1 MPVYNEAA
9 FIERSLGAVLAQLY
23 PAQRLEV
30 LVVDGGSTDATT
42 ALVAAI
48 AARDKRVRLLH
59 NPRRIQAAAM
69 NIALDHAQGD
79 VIVRVDGHT
88 IIAADY
94 VRQCVDRLRETGA
107 QNVGGPQRFEATTPF
122 GRAIA
127 AAYRSPFSVPS
138 RFTVSRRA
146 EYVDTVYL
154 GAWPREVFEQVG
166 RFDESLAVNEDYEF
180 NYRIRRAG
188 GRIYLSPNIRSRY
201 YGRQTPGALWRQFF
215 RYGTWKCRVL
225 AQHPR
230 SVKLRHLVAPAFVAA
245 LAGGGVIGA
254 FSRPVRRL
262 WTLVIALY
270 AAANAIASLR
280 EAARAGWSLMLRLP
294 LVFAIIHLAWGSGFW
309 SAILRRVVRGRWS

>member
-146 EYVDTVYL
+146 EYVIPLPGCVYGVDNFL
-154 GAWPREVFEQVG
+154 NRWGALTSRA
-166 RFDESLAVNEDYEF
+166 AVN
-180 NYRIRRAG
+180 
-188 GRIYLSPNIRSRY
+188 
-201 YGRQTPGALWRQFF
+201 
-215 RYGTWKCRVL
+215 GTT
-225 AQHPR
+225 
-230 SVKLRHLVAPAFVAA
+230 S
-245 LAGGGVIGA
+245 
-254 FSRPVRRL
+254 
-262 WTLVIALY
+262 
-270 AAANAIASLR
+270 
-280 EAARAGWSLMLRLP
+280 
-294 LVFAIIHLAWGSGFW
+294 
-309 SAILRRVVRGRWS
+309 